1 MSESTTFTKRMRRS
15 PRVFDLPGLMS
26 NAPIVER
33 LKILGLQ
40 VSNTDPNV
48 SVYLY
53 KYQYLIAN
61 GYTPDMAKIITQAI
75 II

>member
-1 MSESTTFTKRMRRS
+1 MRRS
-15 PRVFDLPGLMS
+15 PKVLDLPGLLS
-26 NAPIVER
+26 YAPIVER

-53 KYQYLIAN
+53 KYQNMIAT
-61 GYTPDMAKIITQAI
+61 GHTHDKAKLETQAI
-75 II
+75 IIEL

>member
-1 MSESTTFTKRMRRS
+1 MSY
-15 PRVFDLPGLMS
+15 
-26 NAPIVER
+26 APIVER

-53 KYQYLIAN
+53 KYQKMIAK
-61 GYTPDMAKIITQAI
+61 GYTHDKAKLETQAI

>member
-1 MSESTTFTKRMRRS
+1 MSY
-15 PRVFDLPGLMS
+15 
-26 NAPIVER
+26 APIVER

-53 KYQYLIAN
+53 KYQKMIAK
-61 GYTPDMAKIITQAI
+61 GHTHDKAKLETQAI